1 LSQSLSFIDCHA
13 SIEPLLTYLGGAV
26 MRPRL
31 WLISTL
37 LFFSLSIPEWS
48 YASTSEL
55 GTIIEG
61 FVTRHFPDA
70 TSHLWIVNDTQWDGD
85 EMVVD
90 VYTYVVEKQQP
101 AALENRYLLLIVAG
115 KLTAVQRIPVESG
128 ADCQREET

>member
-1 LSQSLSFIDCHA
+1 
-13 SIEPLLTYLGGAV
+13 

-31 WLISTL
+31 WLLSTVLLISLTV
-37 LFFSLSIPEWS
+37 PGWAH
-48 YASTSEL
+48 ASTSEL

-90 VYTYVVEKQQP
+90 LYTYVVEKQQS

-115 KLTAVQRIPVESG
+115 RLTAVQRIPVGSG

>member
-1 LSQSLSFIDCHA
+1 
-13 SIEPLLTYLGGAV
+13 
-26 MRPRL
+26 MRPRF
-31 WLISTL
+31 WLLSTL
-37 LFFSLSIPEWS
+37 LFFTLTAPGWAH
-48 YASTSEL
+48 ASTSEL

-70 TSHLWIVNDTQWDGD
+70 TSHMWVVNATQWDGD